1 MPGFYGDLVRSVGS
15 GEVGSGDSKRD
26 LLDRKGD
33 SLWGE
38 RGDRDSIV
46 ADLGDWGWVSR
57 L

>member
-46 ADLGDWGWVSR
+46 ANWGVLGEG
-57 L
+57 